1 MQIVWLQTSKTQNN
15 LRIMFLILLMPL
27 IVFLCLLIFFLISL
41 EGVILNEALYY
52 SFITLLWSLPLIL
65 LWLIIWINI
74 QKKIIFSYTWAK
86 EITRQQSPDL
96 YNLVENLC
104 ISRWLPV
111 PKIWI
116 IDSSNMNAFATWW
129 DPKNSHVVFSKWL
142 LNWLNKDEVE
152 AVAAHELTHIINW
165 DVKTMVIANVFIWI
179 IGTVWYILMRS
190 WSWRWRW
197 WKNPLPILGWLLY
210 VVSLLILPLINLA
223 ISRKK
228 EFLADAWS
236 VELTKNRDAMIS
248 ALQKIS
254 KKSYIPEVEKKWIW
268 LESMFIYSPKANI
281 SNKIKWFFSTHPS
294 LEDRIALLQKY

>member
-15 LRIMFLILLMPL
+15 LRIFFLVLLMPL
-27 IVFLCLLIFFLISL
+27 VVFICLIIFFLIWV
-41 EGVILNEALYY
+41 EGIFLGEAIKH
-52 SFITLLWSLPLIL
+52 SFITVLWSLPLIL

-74 QKKIIFSYTWAK
+74 QKKIIFSYTWAR

-96 YNLVENLC
+96 YNMVENLC
-104 ISRWLPV
+104 ISRWLPI

-116 IDSSNMNAFATWW
+116 MDSSNMNAFATWW

-142 LNWLNKDEVE
+142 LKSLNKEEIE

-179 IGTVWYILMRS
+179 IWTVWYILFRS
-190 WSWRWRW
+190 WWRSK
-197 WKNPLPILGWLLY
+197 WKWAIPLVVLWGLLY
-210 VVSLLILPLINLA
+210 LVSLLILPLINLA

-228 EFLADAWS
+228 EYLADAWS

-268 LESMFIYSPKANI
+268 LESMFIYSPKASI
-281 SNKIKWFFSTHPS
+281 WKKIKGFFSTHPS